1 MNPLYYLLIG
11 LPLICVIILICYN
24 ISRMKK
30 SRDKAINKKN
40 HFK

>member
-1 MNPLYYLLIG
+1 MNLLYYLLVG

-40 HFK
+40 QFK